1 MLPKTAAPRIVV
13 LKANRLYGDMISRH
27 IKDFW
32 RKAEV
37 EVFQKGFDALD
48 SIQARVPD
56 MFIAGVNVDDMDGL
70 EHFEPFIDG
79 KLPILIVTS
88 QKDARTFSL
97 LRSVRYD
104 GIYDAR
110 EEGLENLYL
119 AMQQAMRHHLY
130 VSPSMMPHL
139 TKPKGNI
146 LETLTEKEQM
156 VLSTIGDGS
165 DDQEVAERLSLS
177 PFTINTYRKTIMGKL
192 DLHHKG
198 QMMLYA
204 LQQGYVQVTP
214 RGVVHPGFQR
224 RIRAITLA
232 KSSVSEA
239 CE

>member
-1 MLPKTAAPRIVV
+1 MIAAQSPTKLVETRYEVNGYREA
-13 LKANRLYGDMISRH
+13 ANPSIRH
-27 IKDFW
+27 E
-32 RKAEV
+32 A
-37 EVFQKGFDALD
+37 
-48 SIQARVPD
+48 
-56 MFIAGVNVDDMDGL
+56 
-70 EHFEPFIDG
+70 
-79 KLPILIVTS
+79 
-88 QKDARTFSL
+88 
-97 LRSVRYD
+97 
-104 GIYDAR
+104 
-110 EEGLENLYL
+110 
-119 AMQQAMRHHLY
+119 LY
-130 VSPSMMPHL
+130 VSPSMMPQL

-224 RIRAITLA
+224 RISAITLA
-232 KSSVSEA
+232 KGSVSEA